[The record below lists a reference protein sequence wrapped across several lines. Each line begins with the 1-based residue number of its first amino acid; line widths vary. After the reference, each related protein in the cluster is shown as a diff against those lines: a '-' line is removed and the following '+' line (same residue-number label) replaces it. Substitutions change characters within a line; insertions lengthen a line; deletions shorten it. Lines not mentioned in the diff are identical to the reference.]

1 MQLTP
6 GKVRAQTG
14 ILQENAGT
22 RLMEAS
28 FAANLRDLKPRVH
41 AANIARRAISGQTL
55 ASRCDEFRRGE

>member
-55 ASRCDEFRRGE
+55 AS